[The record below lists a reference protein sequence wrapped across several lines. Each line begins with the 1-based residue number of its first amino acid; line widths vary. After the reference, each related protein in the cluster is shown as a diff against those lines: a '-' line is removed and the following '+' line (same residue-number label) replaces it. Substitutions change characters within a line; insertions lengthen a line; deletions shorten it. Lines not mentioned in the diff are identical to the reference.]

1 MSKLKALRESKVST
15 DDMHSIVVSLQELGI
30 AEMQIIRNS
39 VISTRDYT
47 SGLLDIFFDIRIS
60 QQAKVKKQL
69 EKQKEQV
76 EVLKSALIFLS
87 QNQRFSDVNISSVWR
102 DFLDAAQ
109 KSPHVDLIIVGEV
122 GRELARSTPE
132 FQKRTI
138 LYFRAETGEEEEK
151 NLSDIFGALKNYG
164 QIVVYRG
171 EFSSFAQQVSKRE
184 DVTGRDVLQ
193 NATEFS
199 ERQKRTFLF
208 EPSLE
213 LLVDHFEQ
221 EVQRGIMK
229 QSLHE
234 SRLAHLGSRIQTLEA
249 ARGSIETELEKIDR
263 KYKVARRRI
272 ETRKQQQRLAG
283 VFNWK

>member
-1 MSKLKALRESKVST
+1 MSKLKQLRESKIST
-15 DDMHSIVVSLQELGI
+15 SDMHSIVVSLQELGI
-30 AEMQIIRNS
+30 AEMQAIRTS
-39 VISTRDYT
+39 VLSTRDYT

-60 QQAKVKKQL
+60 QQSRVKKQL
-69 EKQKEQV
+69 EEQNV
-76 EVLKSALIFLS
+76 EELKSALVFLS
-87 QNQRFSDVNISSVWR
+87 QNQRFSDVNISRVWR
-102 DFLDAAQ
+102 DYLDAAKELPQ
-109 KSPHVDLIIVGEV
+109 ADLIIVGEV

-132 FQKRTI
+132 FQKRTT
-138 LYFRAETGEEEEK
+138 LYFKAQTGEEEEK
-151 NLSDIFGALKNYG
+151 NLSDIFSALKNYG
-164 QIVVYRG
+164 RILVYRG
-171 EFSSFAQQVSKRE
+171 EFSSFASQVSKRE

-249 ARGSIETELEKIDR
+249 ARGSIETELLKLDR
-263 KYKVARRRI
+263 KFKQARRRL